1 VADLVRRQVVLEPV
15 AQSLSLDDW
24 RRLQRQVRSRV
35 GASPLF
41 VDVTATAATS
51 ASAERLAEA
60 VAERVVQLHAVES
73 GPEPDLAFADRE
85 LDRLGA
91 EIARTQAGIDRL
103 LQQMDTAGPAAAGP
117 LGRQLSVLRRK
128 LDMLEATSSA
138 MRGWRS
144 EAGRTPGVRVED
156 EAYAERGSWPPQ
168 PALMALLGAAGG
180 LCALAALGLLTR
192 LRRSERLADGGF
204 AEEEE
209 HAVPA
214 ARPVRVAAPVT
225 RVGSRRWPS
234 KS

>member
-1 VADLVRRQVVLEPV
+1 VVLEPV
-15 AQSLSLDDW
+15 AQSLSLGDW
-24 RRLQRQVRSRV
+24 RPLQRQVRSRV

-60 VAERVVQLHAVES
+60 VAERVVQLNAVES

-156 EAYAERGSWPPQ
+156 EAYAQRESWPPQ
-168 PALMALLGAAGG
+168 PAFMALLGAAGG

-204 AEEEE
+204 VEEEE
-209 HAVPA
+209 HSVPA

-225 RVGSRRWPS
+225 PVGSRRWPS